1 MHYLDAVEL
10 NTDVELHPVGG
21 ESLSLA
27 DQTQLFHL
35 VTVVIDPYTEESA
48 WILRTAGH
56 ILSEL
61 AEADCRVAWLV
72 TAPEED
78 ALTFLGPWAER
89 YLTFADPDREA
100 VAALGVE
107 QIPALVVVG
116 TNQEIV
122 GKADGWDPAQWRPIT
137 DDLAKVL
144 HWSRPSYPK
153 PGDPAAYAG
162 SPAAG

>member
-1 MHYLDAVEL
+1 MTAVAL
-10 NTDVELHPVGG
+10 NTDVELHPIGG
-21 ESLSLA
+21 ESLSLS

-35 VTVVIDPYTEESA
+35 VAVAIDPYTDESA
-48 WILRTAGH
+48 WILRTAGR
-56 ILSEL
+56 ILAEL

-72 TAPEED
+72 TAPEQD

-100 VAALGVE
+100 VEALGIE
-107 QIPALVVVG
+107 EIPALVVVG

-122 GKADGWDPAQWRPIT
+122 GRADGWDPAAWRPIT
-137 DDLAKVL
+137 DDLAEVL
-144 HWSRPSYPK
+144 SWNRPSYPK
-153 PGDPAAYAG
+153 PGDPAPYRG